1 MFRCEQHPMLN
12 SFSEDM
18 EYLMFILKVLQ
29 LHVSKRRK
37 FMNFLRF
44 AICFLGHRERTQCEV
59 PE

>member
-1 MFRCEQHPMLN
+1 MLN